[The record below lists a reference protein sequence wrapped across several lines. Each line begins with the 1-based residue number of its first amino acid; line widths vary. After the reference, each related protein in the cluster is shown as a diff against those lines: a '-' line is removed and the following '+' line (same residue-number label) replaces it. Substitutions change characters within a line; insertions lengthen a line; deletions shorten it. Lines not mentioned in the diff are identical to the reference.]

1 MYSSDTNPD
10 VSQAPSFERSKR
22 GRRRWY
28 HRWWGK
34 LLLLTLTFGL
44 VIAVAFGIYVLRLS
58 SLIRSGQLD
67 PQSFLNQPTTGSRQV
82 VDRPTLATDDDPSLG
97 PADAAVVIV
106 EFSDFQ
112 CPFCSQAYPVV
123 KQLLHDYGDRV
134 RLVYRDFPLVD
145 THPRALPAAVAANC
159 AFEQG
164 KFWEMHDK
172 IFENQT
178 ALEEADLKRYAIQ
191 IGLNSLA
198 FGSCLS
204 SGKYVKEIEDDFN
217 AGVEAGVEATP
228 TFFINGILVRG
239 AVPYEALQQL
249 IVAELN
255 R

>member
-1 MYSSDTNPD
+1 MYSPDTNPD
-10 VSQAPSFERSKR
+10 VSELPFFERGTP
-22 GRRRWY
+22 GRKRWY

-34 LLLLTLTFGL
+34 LLLLALALGL
-44 VIAVAFGIYVLRLS
+44 VVAAAFGIYVLRVS

-67 PQSFLNQPTTGSRQV
+67 PQSFLNQPASGSQPAA
-82 VDRPTLATDDDPSLG
+82 DRSSLATDDDPSVG
-97 PADAAVVIV
+97 PAGAAVVIV

-112 CPFCSQAYPVV
+112 CPYCSQDYPVV
-123 KQLLHDYGDRV
+123 KQLIRDYGDRV
-134 RLVYRDFPLVD
+134 RFIYRDFPLVD
-145 THPRALPAAVAANC
+145 TPPRALPAALAANC

-172 IFENQT
+172 IFENQA

-191 IGLNSLA
+191 IGLNSVA
-198 FGSCLS
+198 FGGCLS
-204 SGKYVKEIEDDFN
+204 SGKYVKEIEDDYN
-217 AGVEAGVEATP
+217 AGIEAGVEATP
-228 TFFINGILVRG
+228 TFFVNGTLVRG